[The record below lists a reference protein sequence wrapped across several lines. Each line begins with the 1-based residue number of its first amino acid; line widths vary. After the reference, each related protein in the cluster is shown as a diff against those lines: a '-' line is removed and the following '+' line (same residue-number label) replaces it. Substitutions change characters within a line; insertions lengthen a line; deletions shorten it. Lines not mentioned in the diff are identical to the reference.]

1 MSDIPYNSLKA
12 KSIATQLRTKLEQ
25 KLLKKLGEKRV
36 IGPLDPLI
44 NRAFDEGYLDE
55 QTRDTLFEISAF
67 CEKVLLTSDM
77 LDVPPFQKLLEWS
90 KFVDELWSKI
100 EGARA
105 P

>member
-12 KSIATQLRTKLEQ
+12 RSIATQLRTKLEQ

-44 NRAFDEGYLDE
+44 NRAFDEGHLDE

-90 KFVDELWSKI
+90 NFVGELWV
-100 EGARA
+100 EN
-105 P
+105 